1 MVDTV
6 SRRLTNVPS
15 ALMDIVIPD
24 DYPPTYANLEQPDLQ
39 RLAPYGAVRLYTSR
53 AADRDELFA
62 RLSSAEV
69 VINVRAYTALD
80 EEAFAH
86 APALRMISILGT
98 GTDNVD
104 LAAAARRGITVTNT
118 PAVGAPSVA
127 ELTLGLILAVV
138 RAIPVGLLLDG
149 GAGSADPRHGRIV
162 AAARSIAASS
172 NGRKSLSVRRRSS
185 AAGSR
190 K

>member
-1 MVDTV
+1 MWNRCGNRPPRSLRICSTICCASDESTSGYSTRAMVDTV

-138 RAIPVGLLLDG
+138 RAIPVSD
-149 GAGSADPRHGRIV
+149 
-162 AAARSIAASS
+162 AR
-172 NGRKSLSVRRRSS
+172 VRE
-185 AAGSR
+185 
-190 K
+190 

>member
-1 MVDTV
+1 
-6 SRRLTNVPS
+6 
-15 ALMDIVIPD
+15 MDIVIPD
-24 DYPPTYANLEQPDLQ
+24 DYPPTYANFEQPDLQ

-127 ELTLGLILAVV
+127 ELTLGLILAGTLGNNGYGALTGYDYVT
-138 RAIPVGLLLDG
+138 GL
-149 GAGSADPRHGRIV
+149 GSPLGNQLVPALGV
-162 AAARSIAASS
+162 Y
-172 NGRKSLSVRRRSS
+172 
-185 AAGSR
+185 
-190 K
+190 